1 MMRLAT
7 LLRDRLLQAWAL
19 LCAVTAVSL
28 IVGGG
33 GGAAVGFAVLA
44 IAFAKAWLVMFA
56 FMDLARAPLAL
67 RIFACLWLVGAL
79 GVLLAV
85 HAGAFG

>member
-1 MMRLAT
+1 MRLGAF
-7 LLRDRLLQAWAL
+7 LRDALVPAWGL
-19 LCAVTAVSL
+19 LCAVTLLSL
-28 IVGGG
+28 VIGGG
-33 GGAAVGFAVLA
+33 SGAGVGYAVLG

-56 FMDLARAPLAL
+56 FMDLRHAPRALQVIACVWLA
-67 RIFACLWLVGAL
+67 GAL